1 MNELDK
7 LKKGTKM
14 SSTENNRKRT
24 DYIDKLNYGALRYEA
39 KIKIMDDVIK
49 IAGDSKEK

>member
-14 SSTENNRKRT
+14 SSTENSKRT